1 MKISKKI
8 IVDKLKVK
16 LASDRR
22 WAQRALLAIF
32 KNQTDDEK
40 IDGLVKHH
48 NGKGFKSVDSEI
60 LTSFAGQLQ
69 LRGDLSEKQMAI
81 LHRKIPAYAGQLVKF
96 HREKI
101 QASLA

>member
-1 MKISKKI
+1 MKTKKI
-8 IVDKLKVK
+8 IVEQLKSK

-32 KNQTDDEK
+32 KNQTNDEQMQ
-40 IDGLVKHH
+40 GVVKYH

-81 LHRKIPAYAGQLVKF
+81 LHRKIPAYAGQLFKF
-96 HREKI
+96 HKEKI
-101 QASLA
+101 QASLS